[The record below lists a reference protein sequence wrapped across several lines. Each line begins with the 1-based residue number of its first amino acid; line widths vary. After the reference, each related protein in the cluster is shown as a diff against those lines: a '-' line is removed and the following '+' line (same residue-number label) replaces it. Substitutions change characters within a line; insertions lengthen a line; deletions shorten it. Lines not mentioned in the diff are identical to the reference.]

1 MRHHR
6 VWLTLLA
13 ATCLTACG
21 VPSTGPLGMGRPGG
35 SAIPQ
40 LGFEPPQVPED
51 PSEIIRESILP
62 SVAFNPV
69 TNQYLV
75 AWEQAL
81 EQSVEIRATFID
93 GKGNQVGP
101 AFTVAPG
108 NFLQSNPKVVFNP
121 KTSQFLVAWSNAAS
135 AESPDADIHA
145 RLINADGSFGSGE
158 LVVSS
163 AIDFQLRPDAA
174 VDTNTGQYLVTW
186 LDNRNSEVITDEF
199 GRFALSEQDDV
210 FGQFLNPDGSQL
222 GGDIPIS
229 IDPGIQRD
237 PKAAFSPDAGSFLIV
252 WTDHRSGPT
261 DIFGQQVLSGDS
273 LVGSNFPISD
283 HPKGQNAPTVAYDTH
298 AKRFLV
304 AWFDFRNGNS
314 DLFGQQIGLD
324 GTRIGT
330 NLSISSHPAQQ
341 YFPYLAYDPGEGEFV
356 LTWYDNRKG
365 SFDIFAKCLDL
376 DDDPEGEDDD
386 WSDERRSIQS
396 SRYDLNDA
404 EYENAHRDD
413 RNDGEDRDRHQR
425 RLEPDGAFP
434 VGVAKNAQTRPAI
447 AISTSHDR
455 FLAVWSDAR
464 DGLAAIFAELIRY

>member
-1 MRHHR
+1 MRRHR

-21 VPSTGPLGMGRPGG
+21 VPGTGPLGMGRPGE

-40 LGFEPPQVPED
+40 LGFDPPQVPED
-51 PSEIIRESILP
+51 PTAIIRESILP

-69 TNQYLV
+69 SNQYLV

-81 EQSVEIRATFID
+81 EQGVEIRATFID

-101 AFTVAPG
+101 AFTVAPS

-121 KTSQFLVAWSNAAS
+121 KTSQFLVAWSNVAS

-145 RLINADGSFGSGE
+145 RLINADSSFGSGE

-163 AIDFQLRPDAA
+163 AVDFQLRPDVA

-199 GRFALSEQDDV
+199 GTFALSEQDDV

-222 GGDIPIS
+222 GGDLPLS

-237 PKAAFSPDAGSFLIV
+237 PKAAFSPDTGSFLVV

-261 DIFGQQVLSGDS
+261 DIFGQQVLSGGG
-273 LVGSNFPISD
+273 LIGSNFPVSD
-283 HPKGQNAPTVAYDTH
+283 HSKGQNAPTVAYDTH

-314 DLFGQQIGLD
+314 DLFGQQIRPD
-324 GTRIGT
+324 GSRIGA

-341 YFPYLAYDPGEGEFV
+341 YFPSLAYAPSEGEFIM
-356 LTWYDNRKG
+356 TWYDNRKG
-365 SFDIFAKCLDL
+365 SFDIFAKCIEL
-376 DDDPEGEDDD
+376 DDDPEGENDD
-386 WSDERRSIQS
+386 WSDEGIRIQNLG
-396 SRYDLNDA
+396 YDPNDA
-404 EYENAHRDD
+404 EYENKERKTRRDD
-413 RNDGEDRDRHQR
+413 EHDRRR
-425 RLEPDGAFP
+425 ERLEADGAFTIA
-434 VGVAKNAQTRPAI
+434 VANHAQTRPAV
-447 AISTSHDR
+447 AIGNSHNK

-464 DGLAAIFAELIRY
+464 DGLAAIFAELIQF